1 MPRYGGETPGVIL
14 ANAQIMGKIYGFA
27 ILSFFITT
35 ILIIPFIDFL
45 YKVKLQRKH
54 QNTRDPFNKKTPTFD
69 KYNKWKIGT
78 PFGGGVLIIFV
89 VSSLTLWAY
98 ALLGVDVNVWELF
111 VLLFSFIGFGAL
123 GLYDD
128 LKKIMGDDFPGLR
141 LRYKLILEIILA
153 LVIGSVFYFQ
163 LGYSFVYLHFMG
175 PVTIGI
181 FFIILAAF
189 VIVSFANAFNITD
202 GLDGMAS
209 GLFIICLIAFLTISY
224 SLLDSFLAIF
234 IAITVGSV
242 AAFLYF
248 NIWRARIWLGDVG
261 SLSLGAV
268 LAVTGLL
275 TGKMAALALI
285 GGVFVIEIGSS
296 LIQLLGKKY
305 LKRRLLPVAPIHLY
319 FLKKGWEEPK
329 IVMRAWLL
337 GLVFALF
344 GLYIAF
350 SG

>member
-1 MPRYGGETPGVIL
+1 ME
-14 ANAQIMGKIYGFA
+14 KIFGFA
-27 ILSFFITT
+27 LMAFFITA
-35 ILIIPFIDFL
+35 ILIVPFIDFL
-45 YKVKLQRKH
+45 YKVKLQRQH
-54 QNTRDPFNKKTPTFD
+54 QKTRDPFNKKTPTFD
-69 KYNKWKIGT
+69 KFNKWKEGT
-78 PFGGGVLIIFV
+78 PFGGGILIIFV
-89 VSSLTLWAY
+89 VTSLTLWAY
-98 ALLGVDVNVWELF
+98 ALLGVDVNIWEVF
-111 VLLFSFIGFGAL
+111 VLLFAFIGFGIL

-128 LKKIMGDDFPGLR
+128 IKKITGKDFLGLK
-141 LRYKLILEIILA
+141 LRYKLVLQVILA
-153 LVIGSVFYFQ
+153 LIIGAVFYFQ

-175 PVTIGI
+175 PVTIGVL
-181 FFIILAAF
+181 FIILAAF
-189 VIVSFANAFNITD
+189 IIVAFVNAFNITD

-209 GLFIICLIAFLTISY
+209 GLFIICLLAFLTISQ

-234 IAITVGSV
+234 IAIVVGSV

-248 NIWRARIWLGDVG
+248 NIYRARIWLGDVG
-261 SLSLGAV
+261 SLSLGAI

-285 GGVFVIEIGSS
+285 GGVFVIEVASS

-305 LKRRLLPVAPIHLY
+305 LHRKLLPVAPIHLY

-329 IVMRAWLL
+329 IVMRAWLM
-337 GLVFALF
+337 GLVFALL